1 MPAQTTRFAA
11 ALLLM
16 LGLAACSATT
26 LRHNTLSEIDIA
38 GQPIKASWV
47 QVPPRSID
55 VIIYAP
61 SAPAAKPLTRQ
72 AAEQAAARL
81 AGHRCPFDSV
91 HAETPPVQFADGQ
104 FIFRYVCGSS

>member
-1 MPAQTTRFAA
+1 MPAQTTRLAA
-11 ALLLM
+11 VLPLM
-16 LGLAACSATT
+16 LGLAACSSTT
-26 LRHNTLSEIDIA
+26 LRHDTLSEIDIA

-47 QVPPRSID
+47 QVPPHSID

-61 SAPAAKPLTRQ
+61 SAPAEKLTRQ